1 VRLVAC
7 LLALCFA
14 ARGARAA
21 ERIVF
26 YDPDYSVQYGGDPMP
41 ALAYFKAH
49 GYQHFT
55 TQQLI
60 DWIGQAEKDGRCR
73 GSAVVHLSDITPKEL
88 VEPWDQNSALYRFCA
103 AGGRWVA
110 PAGNTLYSFEG
121 RDEFTITNQS
131 SYTPEHQRY
140 LTAMFR
146 AKRVYAL
153 RGKGQELTDLG
164 RAWGLEHGAERWMK
178 RLTCGVPPEDVQP
191 LVLSEDGK
199 AALIWVCN
207 VNRDCP
213 WSGLVGLC
221 VYLRNEEPLLDMIYR
236 LCVYAGEP
244 VATVPRVDWRPKE
257 EVPAHGVRLSAT
269 VGDIPRRAFQRG
281 ETIPLRIEAFGTAY
295 RGEPVRVS
303 VMTNGTPHWQLTVPS
318 GERRGLTRVVR
329 VPTEHLRCGAYTV
342 RLEVPGRAVAEET
355 FDICPARRHTTMPWF
370 VCKMHRK
377 NPKREEVALRYL
389 RDHNLNAMIFDLYQ
403 LENAPQRPADARR
416 LGHYLDLLLKLNMNA
431 SARPNALAVFADRD
445 EDALILYDGKPLKHG
460 VKTAMGWRGFVE
472 NHLDR
477 YRNSL
482 RRQAV
487 VLRDTRSPVIVPW
500 FTTNDDGSM
509 GGNFDFHET
518 TMRHLTRDTGLTREQ
533 LPRLKKMP
541 DGNSVFMPEVAP
553 GVVADAH
560 PWLRYFRWHCGQYRA
575 ISTAAVEGLGSG
587 WPGCYVQDTGC
598 MAGPL
603 YMPRAYYPP
612 LTVVPLN
619 TAGFYQ
625 YLFWFHAYPFGIE
638 AARMGNRD
646 KPVGVLLSASWIDW
660 GAVFQRGMIYRT
672 LAEAPA
678 AMGFWSL
685 DARRQERWDTEE
697 ESWTE
702 MQRIGEQLRPIA
714 PYITRQRAKPRQGA
728 LFFGLAQNCFKLT
741 DRHLRPDYMRAALE
755 NFQRAGF
762 KLDLLSTEE
771 VMAGR
776 HEDYRALFVTGHQWI
791 TKGAKERLEDFAAN
805 GGGLVVD
812 SETTVSIEGARRV
825 DGPFA
830 TGLRDVSDAA
840 CVSRCR
846 AAAQPFLTDED
857 MMPVSPQT
865 IVRVNRVDEHSPLA
879 WVIDVETMEELHA
892 LHGAHSTD
900 WSNGTRLLLNK
911 WEAAGPMV
919 RKTVRVRRA
928 YWAYDLYAQQ
938 ELPMRE
944 RDKEWQETE
953 LAVEAFGARPVA
965 LLRDRIAS
973 LEALRFTPRV
983 RLGESAAGVFQLAAR
998 SGTAVR
1004 DPAPAMVTVVGP
1016 NGRELWEYGG
1026 PCVIEHGLLSVVV
1039 PVAVNDLPGAWH
1051 VTVRELCSGR
1061 ETKAPFTVDR

>member
-1 VRLVAC
+1 
-7 LLALCFA
+7 
-14 ARGARAA
+14 
-21 ERIVF
+21 
-26 YDPDYSVQYGGDPMP
+26 
-41 ALAYFKAH
+41 
-49 GYQHFT
+49 
-55 TQQLI
+55 
-60 DWIGQAEKDGRCR
+60 
-73 GSAVVHLSDITPKEL
+73 
-88 VEPWDQNSALYRFCA
+88 
-103 AGGRWVA
+103 
-110 PAGNTLYSFEG
+110 
-121 RDEFTITNQS
+121 
-131 SYTPEHQRY
+131 
-140 LTAMFR
+140 
-146 AKRVYAL
+146 
-153 RGKGQELTDLG
+153 
-164 RAWGLEHGAERWMK
+164 
-178 RLTCGVPPEDVQP
+178 
-191 LVLSEDGK
+191 
-199 AALIWVCN
+199 
-207 VNRDCP
+207 
-213 WSGLVGLC
+213 
-221 VYLRNEEPLLDMIYR
+221 
-236 LCVYAGEP
+236 
-244 VATVPRVDWRPKE
+244 
-257 EVPAHGVRLSAT
+257 
-269 VGDIPRRAFQRG
+269 
-281 ETIPLRIEAFGTAY
+281 
-295 RGEPVRVS
+295 
-303 VMTNGTPHWQLTVPS
+303 
-318 GERRGLTRVVR
+318 
-329 VPTEHLRCGAYTV
+329 
-342 RLEVPGRAVAEET
+342 
-355 FDICPARRHTTMPWF
+355 
-370 VCKMHRK
+370 
-377 NPKREEVALRYL
+377 
-389 RDHNLNAMIFDLYQ
+389 
-403 LENAPQRPADARR
+403 
-416 LGHYLDLLLKLNMNA
+416 
-431 SARPNALAVFADRD
+431 
-445 EDALILYDGKPLKHG
+445 
-460 VKTAMGWRGFVE
+460 
-472 NHLDR
+472 
-477 YRNSL
+477 
-482 RRQAV
+482 
-487 VLRDTRSPVIVPW
+487 
-500 FTTNDDGSM
+500 
-509 GGNFDFHET
+509 
-518 TMRHLTRDTGLTREQ
+518 
-533 LPRLKKMP
+533 
-541 DGNSVFMPEVAP
+541 
-553 GVVADAH
+553 
-560 PWLRYFRWHCGQYRA
+560 
-575 ISTAAVEGLGSG
+575 
-587 WPGCYVQDTGC
+587 
-598 MAGPL
+598 
-603 YMPRAYYPP
+603 
-612 LTVVPLN
+612 
-619 TAGFYQ
+619 
-625 YLFWFHAYPFGIE
+625 
-638 AARMGNRD
+638 
-646 KPVGVLLSASWIDW
+646 
-660 GAVFQRGMIYRT
+660 MIYRT